1 MPATDFDFLSH
12 SPEETRHLGARLGA
26 LLLPGD
32 VLCLQGELGAGKTTF
47 TQGLAQGW
55 GTFDAVSSPTFII
68 VNVYRRADDG
78 RLFHLDTYRL
88 DSGPEA
94 EELDI
99 DAMLM
104 RGPLVVEWPE
114 RMENVLPDERLWI
127 TLEHV
132 DDAERRFRFEARG
145 ARAVELL
152 ERIRNTEHAIR
163 NK

>member
-1 MPATDFDFLSH
+1 MPVTNSDFLSH
-12 SPEETRHLGARLGA
+12 SPEETRQLGMRLGA
-26 LLLPGD
+26 LLQPGD

-68 VNVYRRADDG
+68 VNIYRRADDG

-99 DAMLM
+99 DAMLV
-104 RGPLVVEWPE
+104 RGPLVIEWPE
-114 RMENVLPDERLWI
+114 RVQNVLPGERLWI

-132 DDAERRFRFEARG
+132 DDIERRFHFEARG

-152 ERIRNTEHAIR
+152 ERIRNTQYAIR
-163 NK
+163 E